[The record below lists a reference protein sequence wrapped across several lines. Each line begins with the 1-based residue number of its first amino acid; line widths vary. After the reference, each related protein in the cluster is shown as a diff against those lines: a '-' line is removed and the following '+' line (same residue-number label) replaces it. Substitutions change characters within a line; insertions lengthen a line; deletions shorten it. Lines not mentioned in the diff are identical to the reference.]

1 MHRFRGFKIF
11 HGGVLNL
18 KFVRAFEHR
27 SMAVGLPY
35 VLHGLLN
42 DDLAEQC
49 SLAYLTWR
57 MLLDNELFTE
67 GPVSTGDAVNGMG
80 SVSDLKAAGVELQRL
95 MNQLNQSNNGT
106 GEDIDGDH

>member
-1 MHRFRGFKIF
+1 MKRGDTAFSILNNSHFLKVLSFASIQGLQNF

-67 GPVSTGDAVNGMG
+67 GPVSTGDTCY
-80 SVSDLKAAGVELQRL
+80 VS
-95 MNQLNQSNNGT
+95 T
-106 GEDIDGDH
+106 GPNL